1 LPILEAACKADMPR
15 DEAMALKAR
24 GYLPGACD
32 LFKACDATGDLPR
45 LSS

>member
-1 LPILEAACKADMPR
+1 LLILEAARKADMPR

-32 LFKACDATGDLPR
+32 LFKACGATGDLPR